1 MFVSSFIVARSMV
14 IHASDLSRAN
24 VCASLIFLAKRSL
37 SIAQW
42 YTSRSVTHPGVVA
55 AVAGVGQHAVQ
66 FDDPA
71 DEIRVRLLPEWFF
84 PLAEKLIQ
92 K

>member
-1 MFVSSFIVARSMV
+1 MV

-24 VCASLIFLAKRSL
+24 ALRLVDFLGEEILVDRTVVHVSKC
-37 SIAQW
+37 
-42 YTSRSVTHPGVVA
+42 HPSGRVA
-55 AVAGVGQHAVQ
+55 PVAGVGQHAVQ

-84 PLAEKLIQ
+84 PLAEQLIQ